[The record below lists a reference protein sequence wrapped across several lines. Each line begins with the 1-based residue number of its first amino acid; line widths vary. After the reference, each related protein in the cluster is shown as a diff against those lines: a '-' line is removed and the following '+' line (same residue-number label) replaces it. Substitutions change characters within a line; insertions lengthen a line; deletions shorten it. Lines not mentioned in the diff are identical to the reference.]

1 MNRRDMKRVK
11 KKKKRPILRRLLFLA
26 LVLLIGIGS
35 YVGYVFY
42 QTLEAAN
49 NSYDDLGREK
59 SKLRDSA
66 VSISNDPVSILLLG
80 VEDYSSGGK
89 GGRSDTL
96 MVATFNPEDQS
107 MKLLSIPRDSRVE
120 IPGKGLDKI
129 NHSFSKGG
137 KELTIETVEDFLE
150 IPIDYYATVNFDGFK
165 NIVDIVGGITVD
177 VPFDFVQNSDD
188 RKAEKL
194 QFYEGPMEL
203 DGRYALAYARMRHED
218 IKGDI
223 GRNERQQ
230 QVVKAIID
238 EIASAGTLLK
248 VDKLTNEVGN
258 NVETNMKVSELL
270 GFYQKYSGFSTSN
283 IETLTLDGVGEY
295 INGISYWLPEE
306 ESVIEI
312 QDELKGHL
320 GITVTDSSDETDST
334 TTDDFD
340 TSAASE

>member
-1 MNRRDMKRVK
+1 MNRKEMKRVK
-11 KKKKRPILRRLLFLA
+11 KKKKRPILRRLLFFTL
-26 LVLLIGIGS
+26 LLLIGIGS

-59 SKLRDSA
+59 SKLRESA

-96 MVATFNPEDQS
+96 MVATFNPADQT
-107 MKLLSIPRDSRVE
+107 MKLLSIPRDTRVE

-129 NHSFSKGG
+129 NHSFAKGG

-165 NIVDIVGGITVD
+165 NIVDIVGGITVN
-177 VPFDFVQNSDD
+177 VPFSFEQNSDD

-203 DGRYALAYARMRHED
+203 DGRYALAYARMRMVD
-218 IKGDI
+218 IRGDI

-230 QVVKAIID
+230 QVVKAVID
-238 EIASAGTLLK
+238 KIASADTLLK

-283 IETLTLDGVGEY
+283 IETITLDGVGEK

-306 ESVIEI
+306 ESVIEV

-320 GITVTDSSDETDST
+320 GITVTDSSDETDPT
-334 TTDDFD
+334 TNDFEN
-340 TSAASE
+340 SAATE

>member
-1 MNRRDMKRVK
+1 MNRKDMKRVK

-96 MVATFNPEDQS
+96 MVATFNPEDQT

-120 IPGKGLDKI
+120 IPGVGLDKI

-137 KELTIETVEDFLE
+137 KEMTIETVEDFLE

-165 NIVDIVGGITVD
+165 NIVDIVGGITVN
-177 VPFDFVQNSDD
+177 VPFDFEQNSDD
-188 RKAEKL
+188 PKAEKL
-194 QFYEGPMEL
+194 QFHEGPMEL
-203 DGRYALAYARMRHED
+203 DGRYALAYARMRYSD

-248 VDKLTNEVGN
+248 VDKLTDEVGK

-283 IETLTLDGVGEY
+283 IETLTLSGVGED
-295 INGISYWLPEE
+295 INGISYWIPEE

-320 GITVTDSSDETDST
+320 GITVTDSSDETD
-334 TTDDFD
+334 FD

>member
-11 KKKKRPILRRLLFLA
+11 KRKKRPILRRLLFLS

-177 VPFDFVQNSDD
+177 VPFSFEQNSDD
-188 RKAEKL
+188 PKAEKL
-194 QFYEGPMEL
+194 QFYEGSMEL

-248 VDKLTNEVGN
+248 VDKLTDEVGN
-258 NVETNMKVSELL
+258 NVETNMRVSELL
-270 GFYQKYSGFSTSN
+270 GFYQKYSDFSTSN
-283 IETLTLDGVGEY
+283 IETLTIDGVGEY
-295 INGISYWLPEE
+295 INGISYWLPKE
-306 ESVIEI
+306 ESLIKV
-312 QDELKGHL
+312 QDELKVHL
-320 GITVTDSSDETDST
+320 GIADNSDQTV
-334 TTDDFD
+334 TTDDFNN
-340 TSAASE
+340 

>member
-1 MNRRDMKRVK
+1 MNRNEMKRVK

-96 MVATFNPEDQS
+96 MVATFNPEDQT

-120 IPGKGLDKI
+120 IPGVGLDKI

-137 KELTIETVEDFLE
+137 KEMTIETVEDFLE

-177 VPFDFVQNSDD
+177 VPFDFEQNSDD
-188 RKAEKL
+188 PKAEKL
-194 QFYEGPMEL
+194 QFHEGPMEL
-203 DGRYALAYARMRHED
+203 DGRYALAYARMRYSD

-248 VDKLTNEVGN
+248 VDKLTDEVGK

-270 GFYQKYSGFSTSN
+270 GFYQKYSGFSTNN
-283 IETLTLDGVGEY
+283 IETLTLSGVGED
-295 INGISYWLPEE
+295 INGISYWIPEE

-320 GITVTDSSDETDST
+320 GMTVTDSSDETD
-334 TTDDFD
+334 FD

>member
-1 MNRRDMKRVK
+1 MNRNEMKRVK

-120 IPGKGLDKI
+120 IPGEGLDKI

-177 VPFDFVQNSDD
+177 VPFDFEQNSDD

-194 QFYEGPMEL
+194 QFEEGPMEL
-203 DGRYALAYARMRHED
+203 DGRYALAYARMRLVDPEN
-218 IKGDI
+218 DI
-223 GRNERQQ
+223 GRNARQQ

-238 EIASAGTLLK
+238 KIASAGTLLK
-248 VDKLTNEVGN
+248 VDQLTEEVGK

-270 GFYQKYSGFSTSN
+270 GFYQKYSGFNTNN
-283 IETLTLDGVGEY
+283 IETIKLDGVGEK

-312 QDELKGHL
+312 QDELKSHL
-320 GITVTDSSDETDST
+320 GITVTDSSDETST

-340 TSAASE
+340 ASAASE

>member
-1 MNRRDMKRVK
+1 MNRKEMKRVK
-11 KKKKRPILRRLLFLA
+11 KKKKRPILRRLLFFTL
-26 LVLLIGIGS
+26 LLLIGIGS

-59 SKLRDSA
+59 SKLRESA

-96 MVATFNPEDQS
+96 MVATFNPADQT
-107 MKLLSIPRDSRVE
+107 MKLLSIPRDTRVE

-129 NHSFSKGG
+129 NHSFAKGG

-165 NIVDIVGGITVD
+165 NIVDIVGGITVN
-177 VPFDFVQNSDD
+177 VPFSFEQNSDD

-203 DGRYALAYARMRHED
+203 DGRYALAYARMRMVD
-218 IKGDI
+218 IRGDI

-230 QVVKAIID
+230 QVVKAVID
-238 EIASAGTLLK
+238 KIASADTLLK

-283 IETLTLDGVGEY
+283 IETITLDGVGEK

-306 ESVIEI
+306 ESVIEV

-320 GITVTDSSDETDST
+320 GITVTDSSDETDPT
-334 TTDDFD
+334 TNYFEN
-340 TSAASE
+340 SAATE

>member
-1 MNRRDMKRVK
+1 MKRVK
-11 KKKKRPILRRLLFLA
+11 KKKKRPILRRLFFLA
-26 LVLLIGIGS
+26 LVLLIGVGL

-59 SKLRDSA
+59 SKLRDNA

-96 MVATFNPEDQS
+96 MVATFNPADQT
-107 MKLLSIPRDSRVE
+107 MKLLSIPRDTRVE
-120 IPGKGLDKI
+120 VPGEGLDKI

-177 VPFDFVQNSDD
+177 VPFDFEQNSDD
-188 RKAEKL
+188 PKAEKL
-194 QFYEGPMEL
+194 QFFEGPMEL
-203 DGRYALAYARMRHED
+203 NGRYALAYARMRLQD
-218 IKGDI
+218 PNNDI

-248 VDKLTNEVGN
+248 VDQLTDEVGK

-283 IETLTLDGVGEY
+283 IETIKLDGVGEY
-295 INGISYWLPEE
+295 IGGVSYWLPEE
-306 ESVIEI
+306 ESIIKV

-320 GITVTDSSDETDST
+320 GITLTDSSEETD
-334 TTDDFD
+334 TTDGFD
-340 TSAASE
+340 TSAASQ